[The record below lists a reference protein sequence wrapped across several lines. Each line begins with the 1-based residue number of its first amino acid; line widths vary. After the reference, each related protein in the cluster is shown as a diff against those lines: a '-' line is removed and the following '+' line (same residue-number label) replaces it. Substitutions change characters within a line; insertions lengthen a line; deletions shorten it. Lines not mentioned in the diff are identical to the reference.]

1 MDIKVGD
8 TVRVKRFKLR
18 PPHWSFLGG
27 MDYLM
32 GQVVTVSQICDEG
45 VKIAEDKLW
54 LFKEDDFEPVNVRDS
69 KPALPFDI
77 KRIIYNDPATIILWA
92 DGTRTVVKAHN
103 EPFDREKGLAM
114 AILKKMLGR
123 GFHRFLKENC
133 ADKE

>member
-8 TVRVKRFKLR
+8 KVRVKQFEKR
-18 PPHWSFLGG
+18 PSYWNHNGE

-32 GQVVTVSQICDEG
+32 GQVVTVKSTDGRC
-45 VKIAEDKLW
+45 VSIAEDATW
-54 LFKEDDFEPVNVRDS
+54 LFKVDDFEP
-69 KPALPFDI
+69 ALPFEI

-92 DGTRTVVKAHN
+92 DGTKTVVKAHN
-103 EPFDREKGLAM
+103 EPFDKEKGLAM

-133 ADKE
+133 KQE

>member
-1 MDIKVGD
+1 MKVGD
-8 TVRVKRFKLR
+8 KVRVKQYTER
-18 PPHWSFLGG
+18 PWYWNSNGD

-32 GQVVTVSQICDEG
+32 GKVVTVKSIECKNVE
-45 VKIAEDKLW
+45 IAEDAKW
-54 LFKEDDFEPVNVRDS
+54 LFDVSDFEP
-69 KPALPFDI
+69 ALPLDI
-77 KRIIYNDPATIILWA
+77 KRVIYNDPATIILWA
-92 DGTRTVVKAHN
+92 DGTKTVVKAHN

>member
-8 TVRVKRFKLR
+8 KVRVKRYAER
-18 PPHWSFLGG
+18 PLYWNQNGE

-32 GQVVTVSQICDEG
+32 GQVVTVESIDDRC
-45 VKIAEDKLW
+45 VAIAEDERWVFDML
-54 LFKEDDFEPVNVRDS
+54 DFEP
-69 KPALPFDI
+69 AIPFDI

-92 DGTRTVVKAHN
+92 DGTKTVVKAHN

-114 AILKKMLGR
+114 AIIKKMLGR

-133 ADKE
+133 KQE